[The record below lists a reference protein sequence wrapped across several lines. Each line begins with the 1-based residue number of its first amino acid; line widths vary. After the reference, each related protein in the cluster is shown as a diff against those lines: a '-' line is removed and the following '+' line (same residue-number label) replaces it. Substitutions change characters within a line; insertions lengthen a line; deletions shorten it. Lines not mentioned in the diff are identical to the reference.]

1 MEENTILMEQNR
13 YSQSKVYK
21 LIDINTQHFYIGSTT
36 SQLSQRLYWH
46 KNILM

>member
-21 LIDINTQHFYIGSTT
+21 LIDSTT
-36 SQLSQRLYWH
+36 VQQY
-46 KNILM
+46 N